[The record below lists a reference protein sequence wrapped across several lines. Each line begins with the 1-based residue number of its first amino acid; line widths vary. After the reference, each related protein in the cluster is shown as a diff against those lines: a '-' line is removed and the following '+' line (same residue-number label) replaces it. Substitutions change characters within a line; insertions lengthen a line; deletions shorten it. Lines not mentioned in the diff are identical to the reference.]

1 MSAPPAHAACDA
13 AGPLPRIR
21 SALDKLVSFKQSR
34 SVRSPEGHTFPLA
47 ANESPYEPIP
57 AVVQAIH
64 EAALG
69 INRYPDNGCA
79 DLISEISARFAV
91 PEDDVA
97 VGCGSV
103 GVSRMLLEAV
113 AEPGGEVL
121 YAWRS
126 FEAYPILTRLS
137 GATPV
142 EVPLKDGA
150 HDLDAMA
157 AAITDR
163 TRLIFICNPNNP
175 TGTVISRSGIEAFL
189 DGVPADCLVVIDE
202 AYIEYVRDDDVPDGL
217 TLRPGR
223 PNVVVLRTFS
233 KAYGL
238 AGLRIGFAV
247 GHPTVVDA
255 LRKAF
260 LPFSVNGVAQAAAIA
275 ALRSEEALMARVRT
289 TVEERERVHH
299 TLTEQGRR
307 VTSSSANFL
316 WLPLGDRALA
326 FAGHCAAA
334 GVAIR
339 PFAGEGVRVSI
350 GSPAEN
356 DAFLAASA
364 AFPTTPGNPGPGE
377 DTLPEDPPRRR
388 SRVPAAER
396 VPASFPRVPAVPGP
410 S

>member
-1 MSAPPAHAACDA
+1 MTAVPTTAASDA
-13 AGPLPRIR
+13 AGQLPRIR
-21 SALDKLVSFKQSR
+21 SALDRLVSFKQGQSP
-34 SVRSPEGHTFPLA
+34 RSPEGHTFPLS
-47 ANESPYEPIP
+47 ANESPYEPAP
-57 AVVQAIH
+57 AVVEAIQ

-69 INRYPDNGCA
+69 VNRYPDNTCA
-79 DLISEISARFAV
+79 DLISEISSRFAV
-91 PEDDVA
+91 PEDSVA

-103 GVSRMLLEAV
+103 GVSQMLLEAV

-163 TRLIFICNPNNP
+163 TRLIFVCNPNNP
-175 TGTVISRSGIEAFL
+175 TGTVISRSDLETFL
-189 DGVPADCLVVIDE
+189 DRVPADLLVVIDE
-202 AYIEYVRDDDVPDGL
+202 AYIEYVRDDDVADGL

-238 AGLRIGFAV
+238 AGLRVGFVV
-247 GHPTVVDA
+247 GHPTVIEA

-260 LPFSVNGVAQAAAIA
+260 LPFSVNAVAQAAAVA
-275 ALRSEEALMARVRT
+275 ALRSEDALMARVET
-289 TVEERERVHH
+289 TVKERERLHH
-299 TLTEQGRR
+299 TLTAQGRP
-307 VTSSSANFL
+307 VTSSNANFL
-316 WLPLGDRALA
+316 WLRLGDRALA
-326 FAGHCAAA
+326 FARHCAAA
-334 GVAIR
+334 GVSIR
-339 PFAGEGVRVSI
+339 PFPGEGVRVSI

-364 AFPTTPGNPGPGE
+364 TFPTTPGHPGPGE
-377 DTLPEDPPRRR
+377 GTLHDIRR
-388 SRVPAAER
+388 
-396 VPASFPRVPAVPGP
+396 
-410 S
+410 

>member
-1 MSAPPAHAACDA
+1 MSAVPTTAASDA
-13 AGPLPRIR
+13 AGQVPRIR
-21 SALDKLVSFKQSR
+21 SALDRLVSFKQGQSP
-34 SVRSPEGHTFPLA
+34 RSPEGHAFPLS

-57 AVVQAIH
+57 AVVRAIQ

-69 INRYPDNGCA
+69 VNRYPDNTCA
-79 DLISEISARFAV
+79 DLISEISSRFAV
-91 PEDDVA
+91 PEDSIA

-103 GVSRMLLEAV
+103 GVSQMLLEAV

-163 TRLIFICNPNNP
+163 TRLIFVCNPNNP
-175 TGTVISRSGIEAFL
+175 TGTVISRSDLETFL
-189 DGVPADCLVVIDE
+189 DRVPADLLVVIDE

-238 AGLRIGFAV
+238 AGLRVGFVV
-247 GHPTVVDA
+247 GHPTVIEA

-260 LPFSVNGVAQAAAIA
+260 LPFSVNAVAQAAAIA
-275 ALRSEEALMARVRT
+275 ALRSEDALMARVET
-289 TVEERERVHH
+289 TVKERERLHH
-299 TLTEQGRR
+299 TLTAQGRP
-307 VTSSSANFL
+307 VTSSNANFL
-316 WLPLGDRALA
+316 WLQLGDQALA

-334 GVAIR
+334 GVSIR

-350 GSPAEN
+350 GSPTEN

-364 AFPTTPGNPGPGE
+364 TFPTPPGHPGPDEGTRH
-377 DTLPEDPPRRR
+377 DTRR
-388 SRVPAAER
+388 
-396 VPASFPRVPAVPGP
+396 
-410 S
+410 

>member
-1 MSAPPAHAACDA
+1 MSAPPASATVDA
-13 AGPLPRIR
+13 AEQLPRIR
-21 SALDKLVSFKQSR
+21 SALDKLVSYKQGKP
-34 SVRSPEGHTFPLA
+34 VRSPEGHSFPLS

-57 AVVQAIH
+57 AVVQAIQ

-69 INRYPDNGCA
+69 INRYPDNSCA

-91 PEDDVA
+91 PEDTVA

-103 GVSRMLLEAV
+103 GVSQMLLEAV

-175 TGTVISRSGIEAFL
+175 TGTVISRSDIETFL
-189 DGVPADCLVVIDE
+189 DRVPADCLVVIDE
-202 AYIEYVRDDDVPDGL
+202 AYIEYVRDDDVLDGL
-217 TLRPGR
+217 ALRPGR

-238 AGLRIGFAV
+238 AGLRIGFVV
-247 GHPTVVDA
+247 GHPTVVEA

-260 LPFSVNGVAQAAAIA
+260 LPYCVNGVAQAAAIA
-275 ALRSEEALMARVRT
+275 ALRSEEALMARVET
-289 TVEERERVHH
+289 TVKERERVHH
-299 TLTEQGRR
+299 TLTEQSWH

-316 WLPLGDRALA
+316 WLQLGDQALA
-326 FAGHCAAA
+326 FASHCAAT

-356 DAFLAASA
+356 DAFLAASGT
-364 AFPTTPGNPGPGE
+364 FPTTPSHP
-377 DTLPEDPPRRR
+377 
-388 SRVPAAER
+388 
-396 VPASFPRVPAVPGP
+396 
-410 S
+410 

>member
-1 MSAPPAHAACDA
+1 MSDPPASATSDTAEQ
-13 AGPLPRIR
+13 LPRIR
-21 SALDKLVSFKQSR
+21 SAFDKLVSYKQGK
-34 SVRSPEGHTFPLA
+34 SVRSPEGHAFPLS

-57 AVVQAIH
+57 AVVQAIQ

-69 INRYPDNGCA
+69 INRYPDNSCA

-91 PEDDVA
+91 PEDTIA

-103 GVSRMLLEAV
+103 GVSQMLLEAV

-175 TGTVISRSGIEAFL
+175 TGTVISRSDIETFL
-189 DGVPADCLVVIDE
+189 GRVPADCLVVIDE

-238 AGLRIGFAV
+238 AGLRIGFVV
-247 GHPTVVDA
+247 GHPTVVEA

-275 ALRSEEALMARVRT
+275 ALRSEEALMARVDT
-289 TVEERERVHH
+289 TVKERERVHH

-316 WLPLGDRALA
+316 WLQLGDQALA
-326 FAGHCAAA
+326 FAGHCAAT

-350 GSPAEN
+350 GSPEEN

-364 AFPTTPGNPGPGE
+364 TFPTTPSHPGPGE
-377 DTLPEDPPRRR
+377 GTLPEDPLRRR
-388 SRVPAAER
+388 SRVHAAEQ
-396 VPASFPRVPAVPGP
+396 VPGP
-410 S
+410 